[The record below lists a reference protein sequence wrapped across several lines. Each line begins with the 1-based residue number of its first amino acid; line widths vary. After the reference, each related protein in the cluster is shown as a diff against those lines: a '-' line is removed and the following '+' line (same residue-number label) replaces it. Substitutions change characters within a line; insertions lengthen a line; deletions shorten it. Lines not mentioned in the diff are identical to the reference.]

1 VKTLPFKTALCVLGA
16 LTLIA
21 LSSSAQ
27 SPPASPSSSPQSPAP
42 LQTVERVD
50 LDRYLGQ
57 WYQIALYPNRF
68 QAQCVR
74 NTTASYQLES
84 KTSLSVTNSCV
95 DAQGKTDTAQ
105 GMARLASPGD
115 TTKLQVSF
123 LPSWLRW
130 TGIGWGNY
138 WVIQLGTQTG
148 DDKTPYRYAVVSE
161 PKREFLWILART
173 PSLSAADTAAIR
185 TRLVEQGFDLA
196 KLEQHPQS
204 AR

>member
-1 VKTLPFKTALCVLGA
+1 MVKLLHKLALGA
-16 LTLIA
+16 LISIA
-21 LSSSAQ
+21 LGSSAQ
-27 SPPASPSSSPQSPAP
+27 TPSTSTALSTP

-68 QAQCVR
+68 QAQCAR
-74 NTTASYQLES
+74 NTTAYYQLES
-84 KTSLSVTNSCV
+84 KTSLSVTNSCL
-95 DAQGKTDTAQ
+95 DAQGKTDAAQ
-105 GMARLASPGD
+105 GMARLASPSD

-138 WVIQLGTQTG
+138 WVIQLGTQTA

-185 TRLVEQGFDLA
+185 ARLVEQGFDLT